1 MAEQGSADDPGER
14 NVRGGATVPRV
25 SIAEGY
31 GDEHGDVHR
40 VGTMPGCTCTREGWR
55 DVAAAVL
62 VHAGLQLA
70 TTDGRNRMLKI
81 LSDEWRAAV
90 GRALAMSRHPAG
102 SARRPVHLADRMDAA
117 YRDRRRGQH

>member
-1 MAEQGSADDPGER
+1 
-14 NVRGGATVPRV
+14 V
-25 SIAEGY
+25 STSEGY
-31 GDEHGDVHR
+31 ADEGE
-40 VGTMPGCTCTREGWR
+40 GCPLGRPCGGREGWR

-70 TTDGRNRMLKI
+70 TTDGRNRMLHV

-90 GRALAMSRHPAG
+90 GRALSMSRHPAG

-117 YRDRRRGQH
+117 RREQRRRH